1 MAHVMACSDLPLES
15 CNYILR
21 SPTSPRHDGIREM
34 SFRQVGRR
42 RPPGRSR
49 YKGLELDD
57 KQSSRGT
64 RAARTLIY
72 FRRTVDRTNL
82 PRYSIELPR
91 IIASLLPLTMNATRC
106 FG

>member
-21 SPTSPRHDGIREM
+21 YPTSPRHNGIREM

-57 KQSSRGT
+57 RAIVTRHTRGANSYLFPPN
-64 RAARTLIY
+64 R
-72 FRRTVDRTNL
+72 
-82 PRYSIELPR
+82 
-91 IIASLLPLTMNATRC
+91 
-106 FG
+106 G